1 MKKIKRLLK
10 SITLFEY
17 CLWGCSVLA
26 VTLSFALCGNKS
38 YVNLAGA
45 VIGVTSL
52 IFIAKGNVLGN
63 VLSLAFAVA
72 YGVISYYTAYYGE
85 MITYLT
91 MNAPFSL
98 IAIFTW
104 LKNPY
109 GGKKT
114 QVKINSLR
122 AREYILALLLSAA
135 VATAFYFIL
144 RALNT
149 ANLIWSTVSVFTSF
163 YAVYMSVRR
172 SPFYAVAYCFNDIV
186 LIVLWSLVSVGDSQY
201 VCMVLCFATF
211 LFNDIYGFVNW
222 CRMRRAQNKEDK

>member
-1 MKKIKRLLK
+1 MKKIVQLLK
-10 SITLFEY
+10 SITPLEY
-17 CLWGCSVLA
+17 CLWGCSVIA
-26 VTLSFALCGNKS
+26 VVLSFALCGNKS
-38 YVNLAGA
+38 FLNLAGA

-52 IFIAKGNVLGN
+52 IFIAKGNVIGN
-63 VLSLAFAVA
+63 VLSLAFAVT
-72 YGVISYYTAYYGE
+72 YGVISYFTAYYGE

-122 AREYILALLLSAA
+122 VREYIFALFLSAA
-135 VATAFYFIL
+135 VSVAFYFIL

-163 YAVYMSVRR
+163 YAVYMSARR

-186 LIVLWSLVSVGDSQY
+186 LIVLWSLISVGDIGY
-201 VCMVLCFATF
+201 VCMVVCFAAF
-211 LFNDIYGFVNW
+211 LCNDIYGFVNW
-222 CRMRRAQNKEDK
+222 CRMRRAQRKEE